1 MSGGR
6 TRANNGRGGT
16 ISRPHANNQRGGTED
31 LTGEA
36 QTGGTRGAAAF
47 RDAKE
52 DAKARAYRNRL
63 ESVAGLIVTAL
74 EEGTEE
80 GTGSEAAAQAR
91 AVVEGWLR
99 GSRAEAVRPLHWPL
113 EFPEIMGLGGST
125 GFDAIVGNPPFIGG
139 QKRTGALGKHY
150 REYLVNRLGGG
161 QRGSADLCA
170 YFLLRNRSLASG
182 RRTGKSPCSPHRTCR
197 DPVERD
203 PGDHDAACHDIKKEK
218 TEGNTLPHPSS
229 LPSLTRVT
237 SANWTG
243 FRAG

>member
-125 GFDAIVGNPPFIGG
+125 GFDAIVGNP
-139 QKRTGALGKHY
+139 RSSVARSALARSASTTGSTWST
-150 REYLVNRLGGG
+150 
-161 QRGSADLCA
+161 GSAEASEAAPTCA
-170 YFLLRNRSLASG
+170 RTSCCGIG
-182 RRTGKSPCSPHRTCR
+182 RWRPAAVPGNHPVHRIA
-197 DPVERD
+197 P
-203 PGDHDAACHDIKKEK
+203 AA
-218 TEGNTLPHPSS
+218 TRWSA
-229 LPSLTRVT
+229 TRVT
-237 SANWTG
+237 TTR
-243 FRAG
+243 RATTSRRKRPREIPFPTPPASRHSLG